1 MVDELNTPDT
11 PQAPEAATVA
21 PVEAPPKQGFFATS
35 KGRLVVIVG
44 ALAALAVIAGVAV
57 ALVFFVFGDSEPEVE
72 VRVTGST
79 ESTATTGGEPT
90 AEAAATPAPEVPNS
104 EVFTFRDI
112 FEPLLKPIPEA
123 SGDSTVTPGTSVP
136 TTDTANTYTPGTLF
150 LQNIVSENGELL
162 AVLIYDGTTY
172 TLGEGERVGDSP
184 WQVLE
189 VRADSVVM
197 LYGDT
202 QVVLTVGQGV
212 TK

>member
-1 MVDELNTPDT
+1 VVDELNTPNT
-11 PQAPEAATVA
+11 PQAPEAAMAA
-21 PVEAPPKQGFFATS
+21 PAEAPAKQGFFSTS
-35 KGRLVVIVG
+35 KGRLVVIVA
-44 ALAALAVIAGVAV
+44 ALAALAVIAGVAL
-57 ALVFFVFGDSEPEVE
+57 ALVFFVFGDSAPEVE

-79 ESTATTGGEPT
+79 ESTATAGGEPT
-90 AEAAATPAPEVPNS
+90 AQAEATPAPEVSNS

-112 FEPLLKPIPEA
+112 FEPLLKPLPEA
-123 SGDSTVTPGTSVP
+123 SSDTTLTPDASEP

-189 VRADSVVM
+189 VRSDSVVM